1 MYHKFALARNRNK
14 MKKIFCFSTIIVIIL
29 DINELPSVFQFLYA
43 VNYLYRLN
51 LM

>member
-1 MYHKFALARNRNK
+1 LYHKFALARNRNK

>member
-1 MYHKFALARNRNK
+1 MYHKFAFAGNRNK
-14 MKKIFCFSTIIVIIL
+14 MKKIFCFSTIIIIIL
-29 DINELPSVFQFLYA
+29 DINELPSAFQFLYA

>member
-1 MYHKFALARNRNK
+1 MYHKFAFTRNRNK
-14 MKKIFCFSTIIVIIL
+14 MKKIFTIIIIIL
-29 DINELPSVFQFLYA
+29 DINELPSAFQFLYA